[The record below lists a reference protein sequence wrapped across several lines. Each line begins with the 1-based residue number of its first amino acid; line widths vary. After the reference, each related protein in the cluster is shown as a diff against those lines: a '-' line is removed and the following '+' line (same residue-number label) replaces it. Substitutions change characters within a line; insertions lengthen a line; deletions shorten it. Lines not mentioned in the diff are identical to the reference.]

1 MPFTLDKTVKGRLA
15 LEQRAAKVPKV
26 ADLLSAASVGASHE
40 GAKGL
45 APPPDIV
52 AKVGCSSPV
61 FAFDIE
67 TNTLVPS
74 NTSCWVQGGFGFL
87 ARMAPSALQDM
98 RIVQLGWASGPEV
111 AGRIVKPEGFVITPD
126 ATEKH
131 SITQD
136 YAMQEGLPLKTVLTS
151 SSNKLWLAS
160 GRAAVRLH
168 TTSSSAL
175 SI

>member
-67 TNTLVPS
+67 TNTLVPG

-98 RIVQLGWASGPEV
+98 RTVQLGWASGPEV

-131 SITQD
+131 AITQD
-136 YAMQEGLPLKTVLTS
+136 HAMQEGLPLKTVLTEFIE
-151 SSNKLWLAS
+151 KALAS
-160 GRAAVRLH
+160 VRQGGRLVAHHIEQR
-168 TTSSSAL
+168 S
-175 SI
+175 